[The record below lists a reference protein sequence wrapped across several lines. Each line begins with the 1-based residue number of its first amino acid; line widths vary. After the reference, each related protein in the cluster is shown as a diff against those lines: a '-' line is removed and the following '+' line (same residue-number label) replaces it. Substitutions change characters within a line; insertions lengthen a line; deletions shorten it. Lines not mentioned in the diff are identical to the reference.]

1 MTLRTMI
8 QKRSNQKENLLI
20 LLKSKSLRNFL
31 TEKKKD
37 LESKQQLLKM
47 RMKRF
52 THYSRSLTLL
62 NLNSKTLIISNQTSN
77 YSLYKFKI
85 SWLIKMN
92 KWDNMSKNANSMSKK
107 SNPWMIQTSSYFLKS
122 SSMKIL
128 ELFYLINHK

>member
-1 MTLRTMI
+1 MI

-52 THYSRSLTLL
+52 THYNRSLTLL

-92 KWDNMSKNANSMSKK
+92 KWDNMNKNANSMSKK